1 MQLNRLS
8 ATTVSETSGTTAA
21 TTPLAIDAALPIK
34 SSAPAV
40 VPKTVV
46 NLMVFVVDTS
56 MPNGPKRI
64 AAVKGSIATLLPKTK
79 VAVVSCFGDE
89 AELTLEPTSS
99 FISACRKLMT
109 MQKSVMGNLGAG
121 LDLAVKTSE
130 DALRSG
136 VADRV
141 IMAVVAD
148 GKAHGLLTGTSDCE
162 VEADVCDLELM
173 NSAVAIQTK
182 TKELEELGY
191 KMKTVIVDTEAG
203 RMVKDKEWS
212 EEGAKLASLTGA
224 DYYHLPD
231 LTDTALLRYK
241 LSVHSASYFLF
252 RSLVLPVHFSFKCY
266 LSLEI
271 GDKRLYCLH
280 HTQTS
285 QPFPITFHSPTS
297 SPSLLLYFYTVS

>member
-99 FISACRKLMT
+99 FISAC
-109 MQKSVMGNLGAG
+109 
-121 LDLAVKTSE
+121 
-130 DALRSG
+130 
-136 VADRV
+136 
-141 IMAVVAD
+141 
-148 GKAHGLLTGTSDCE
+148 
-162 VEADVCDLELM
+162 
-173 NSAVAIQTK
+173 
-182 TKELEELGY
+182 
-191 KMKTVIVDTEAG
+191 
-203 RMVKDKEWS
+203 
-212 EEGAKLASLTGA
+212 
-224 DYYHLPD
+224 
-231 LTDTALLRYK
+231 
-241 LSVHSASYFLF
+241 
-252 RSLVLPVHFSFKCY
+252 
-266 LSLEI
+266 
-271 GDKRLYCLH
+271 
-280 HTQTS
+280 
-285 QPFPITFHSPTS
+285 
-297 SPSLLLYFYTVS
+297 